1 MTNYRL
7 SMAVLGSLAAGLAA
21 CGGGGS
27 QSGSSNMDLVQVSTG
42 TGQILPHQV
51 LKVSDT
57 GQITNTV
64 ISIRTLDDFLRNV
77 NAFNPVRPVQ
87 RFPETAIL
95 PSGAPGNHFFFAEF
109 TQDIDIDSVMD
120 AAPGAQ
126 ANSGLL
132 GSITLVGVNPATGTS
147 SSVPC
152 RVMIN
157 GFTYAGS
164 PDPDTGLLRLQHWVE
179 LDSNGVPQLSVDGQT
194 AGIGFPGTPGFEFTG
209 AANLVS
215 PRTVVLV
222 ADSDN
227 DLATLE
233 MFPSNV
239 QLRLRITTGVKS
251 TGGRP
256 LERQA
261 LASTTVGPDLL
272 KPEVALTPPPSN
284 QPLVTP
290 GQGDDNV
297 DPLTNVRIEFTEPL
311 QPLTLG
317 TIDPSIVPILSA
329 AVFVEFGSQ
338 SSKVKVPFTIQ
349 PISVFDLSTY
359 ELIPAFHFPGDGP
372 AGLSCIGL
380 NRVDVTVNPNQF
392 RDLANNVNGF
402 GATTFFRTGQ
412 GQGIANAPVTPD
424 TIYIGR
430 AGAVPGMSVVDLNGF
445 GASTGDPTFDP
456 NFQVFEE
463 GHSNFPNNPNVRLQ
477 GSLVRPALTPG
488 TCTVTGGSS
497 GVFTLTRDSSLQNLL
512 IRSPDLTSVGDMMI
526 GHALDST
533 FNNGPAPFGCQA
545 GGGAL
550 CTLDGQ
556 KVITPQ
562 LNGAI
567 VGGSAATVNTLVP
580 LPLSGGGGGVGG
592 AAGFGAEN
600 LMCWAPHPNPPP
612 LVFPPICISP
622 YIGGQEPTSIDTI
635 TTVAGGVFGGTGLAN
650 LLVPGDPFGNP
661 TAANPQPPNGLLTP
675 EQNGFFV
682 GPSVGQSTI
691 GNCLPYMVR
700 QQIGH
705 YLYVID
711 RGRREV
717 VVLNSN
723 RMTVIDRIPT
733 QDPTTLAMS
742 PNLDLLAVVN
752 QLGNLVS
759 FIDIDPNSSTFHQIV
774 QETVVGNRPRGIAW
788 DPGNEDVLV
797 CNEADSTMS
806 VISASSGTVRRLVSS
821 QLNEPFDLAITPRQ
835 QCWGYS
841 RNVYFA
847 YILNRNGRVA
857 VFESGPNNVNG
868 WGFDDIIGIAPTT
881 FRNPKA
887 IQPDQVDL
895 RSAVWIAHEGPINP
909 LNDQAGPPGVPAI
922 SKLVIES
929 ALFGQLLLNSQ
940 GANPQFRDMAVAV
953 QISIGANALSGLP
966 ADIAFDNMRSVS
978 GLPNFASQ
986 FAASAPV
993 PINGKH
999 MLRGACTGGVLNN
1012 SEPRFMFVAIPN
1024 PVQGSGVVDVIRV
1037 DGGFDRVD
1045 TNPFQAGVQSI
1056 QAPNVQVV
1064 MDYFRQ

>member
-1 MTNYRL
+1 MTNNRL
-7 SMAVLGSLAAGLAA
+7 SLVLLGSLTAGLGA
-21 CGGGGS
+21 CGSGGS
-27 QSGSSNMDLVQVSTG
+27 ESTNSTMDLVQVSNG
-42 TGQILPHQV
+42 FGQVLPHQV
-51 LKVSDT
+51 LKVGDN

-77 NAFNPVRPVQ
+77 NSFNPVRAPIL
-87 RFPETAIL
+87 FPPTATL
-95 PSGAPGNHFFFAEF
+95 PTNAPGNQFFFAEF
-109 TQDIDIDSVMD
+109 SQDIDIDSVLD
-120 AAPGAQ
+120 AAPGSQ

-132 GSITLVGVNPATGTS
+132 GSITLVAVNPSTGTS

-152 RVMIN
+152 RVLIN

-164 PDPDTGLLRLQHWVE
+164 PDPGTGLLPLQRWVE
-179 LDSNGVPQLSVDGQT
+179 LDVNGAPQLAADGLF
-194 AGIGFPGTPGFEFTG
+194 AGIGFPGTPGFEFSG
-209 AANLVS
+209 GSQLVS

-222 ADSDN
+222 ADADQN
-227 DLATLE
+227 LATLE
-233 MFPSNV
+233 RFPTGS

-251 TGGRP
+251 TGGRA
-256 LERQA
+256 LVRQA
-261 LASTTVGPDLL
+261 LASTTVGPDNL

-284 QPLVTP
+284 QPVVTP
-290 GQGDDNV
+290 GQGDTQV
-297 DPLTNVRIEFTEPL
+297 DPLTNIRIEFTEPV

-317 TIDPSIVPILSA
+317 SIDPSIVPILSA
-329 AVFVEFGSQ
+329 AVFVEFGPQ
-338 SSKVKVPFTIQ
+338 AGKVRVPFTVQ
-349 PISVFDLSTY
+349 PVSVFDLSTY
-359 ELIPAFHFPGDGP
+359 DLVPAFHFPGQGP
-372 AGLSCIGL
+372 VGLSCL
-380 NRVDVTVNPNQF
+380 DFNRIDVTVNPTQF

-402 GATTFFRTGQ
+402 GATTFFITGEGQ
-412 GQGIANAPVTPD
+412 GLTNAPVTPD
-424 TIYIGR
+424 TVYIGR
-430 AGAVPGMSVVDLNGF
+430 AGAVPGLSVVDLNGF

-456 NFQVFEE
+456 NFQVFAE
-463 GHSNFPNNPNVRLQ
+463 GFSNFPNNPNVRLQ
-477 GSLVRPALTPG
+477 GSLVRPTLSAG
-488 TCTVTGGSS
+488 TCTINGGSS
-497 GVFTLTRDSSLQNLL
+497 GVFTLTRDSSLENLL
-512 IRSPDLTSVGDMMI
+512 VRAPDLTSVGDMML

-562 LNGAI
+562 PNGNI
-567 VGGSAATVNTLVP
+567 TGGGNSPSNTLVP
-580 LPLSGGGGGVGG
+580 VPLSAGGFGNG

-600 LMCWAPHPNPPP
+600 LMNWAPHPNPPP

-650 LLVPGDPFGNP
+650 LLVPGDPFGTP

-691 GNCLPYMVR
+691 GNCLPYMIR

-723 RMTVIDRIPT
+723 RMTVVDRIPT
-733 QDPTTLAMS
+733 PDPTTLAMS

-752 QLGNLVS
+752 QIGNLVS

-806 VISASSGTVRRLVSS
+806 VISASSGTVRRVIAS

-887 IQPDQVDL
+887 IQADQVDL
-895 RSAVWIAHEGPINP
+895 RSAVWIAHEGPIDL
-909 LNDQAGPPGVPAI
+909 LNDQSGPAGVPAI

-929 ALFGQLLLNSQ
+929 ALSGALLLNTQ
-940 GANPQFRDMAVAV
+940 GTNPQFRDMAVAV
-953 QISIGANALSGLP
+953 QVSIGANALSGLP

-978 GLPNFASQ
+978 GLPNFSSQ
-986 FAASAPV
+986 FSASAPV
-993 PINGKH
+993 PLNGKH
-999 MLRGACTGGVLNN
+999 MLRGACQIVQNN

-1024 PVQGSGVVDVIRV
+1024 PLQGSGVVDVIRV

-1045 TNPFQAGVQSI
+1045 TNPFVAGVQSI